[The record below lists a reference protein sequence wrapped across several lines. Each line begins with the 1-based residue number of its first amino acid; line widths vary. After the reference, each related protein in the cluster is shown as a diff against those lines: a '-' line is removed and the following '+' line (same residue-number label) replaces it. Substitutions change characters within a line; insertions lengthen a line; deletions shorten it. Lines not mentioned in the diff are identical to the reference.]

1 MPYVP
6 LNWLAEHVAL
16 PAGTTAETLAADLV
30 RVGLE
35 EEEIHPPTVTG
46 GRDDSAR

>member
-6 LNWLAEHVAL
+6 IEWLREHVDA
-16 PAGTTAETLAADLV
+16 PADLSAEQLAADLV

-35 EEEIHPPTVTG
+35 EE
-46 GRDDSAR
+46 